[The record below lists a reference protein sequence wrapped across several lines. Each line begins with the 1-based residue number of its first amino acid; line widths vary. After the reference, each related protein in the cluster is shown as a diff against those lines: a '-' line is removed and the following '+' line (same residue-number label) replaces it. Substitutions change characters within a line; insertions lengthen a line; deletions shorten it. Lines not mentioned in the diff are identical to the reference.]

1 MDLDTAERVI
11 AFLESHKMS
20 LDWWNYLL
28 IALFSIAGGYIGAD
42 QIKKGE
48 LKAINEEY
56 ENILVGSFGDRV
68 NNTPLHFLFRAKKEA
83 DIEDERIFQTFG
95 FRSKKAARMV
105 CKDLES
111 LRNNLAPAQDIA
123 FHAFTQAARMPR
135 ALHRCTAI
143 KQEAHAFPAFA
154 KRGPQR

>member
-1 MDLDTAERVI
+1 MDLDTAEKVI

-28 IALFSIAGGYIGAD
+28 IALFSIAGGYIGAYLN
-42 QIKKGE
+42 KKGE

-95 FRSKKAARMV
+95 FPSKKAARMV

-111 LRNNLAPAQDIA
+111 LRNNLAHAQDIVT
-123 FHAFTQAARMPR
+123 HDFTQVARIAPR
-135 ALHRCTAI
+135 IASVHRNQT
-143 KQEAHAFPAFA
+143 
-154 KRGPQR
+154 